1 MSHEHVLRATM
12 SIFQAAG
19 YSSTIKFVPTSDG
32 HRRADLHVV
41 GARLMGKD
49 DLVVDVTV
57 RHDLTGDAR
66 DVRRHGMLR
75 NPES

>member
-1 MSHEHVLRATM
+1 
-12 SIFQAAG
+12 
-19 YSSTIKFVPTSDG
+19 
-32 HRRADLHVV
+32 
-41 GARLMGKD
+41 MGKD

-66 DVRRHGMLR
+66 DVRRQGMLR

>member
-1 MSHEHVLRATM
+1 MG
-12 SIFQAAG
+12 IFQAAG
-19 YSSTIKFVPTSDG
+19 SSSSIKSVPTSDG
-32 HRRADLHVV
+32 HRRADIHVV